1 MFMKQRVKQLAI
13 TEKSVKKKKIVAVV
27 IIMFIF
33 SIIILGVGSKL
44 VFQKICERRETAW
57 PDLGTAD
64 DEQYEWLTEAYKIKQ
79 KNNEKIVILAS
90 DGTKL
95 EGHYYERKKNAPL
108 VIFFHGFR
116 GHSYVD
122 GVPIY
127 KIAQKEKWNVLLVSM
142 RAHDESEGNIF
153 TLGVKERYDCV
164 DWANWAA
171 KHFGRETPIFLM
183 GISMGGAVVTMS
195 SNLDFPDSVCGIIE
209 DSGFTTSTKMLEL
222 NCKSSLPKGMPV
234 EVFKIFADVG
244 IKLWGGFNLKE
255 ADACKA
261 VSQTKIPILIIHGDM
276 DNLAPL
282 YMAKEIYNSCKS
294 SKEIYIVHGAGH
306 AENYKKD
313 PEGYEKIITT
323 FIKERVHKRKRL
335 IFRYDGK
342 IPDYFSVAGA
352 STKRVWPVPNPD
364 GTHRIDRCENV
375 KDVGQY
381 IARIDE
387 MIERKQRLFEE
398 K

>member
-13 TEKSVKKKKIVAVV
+13 TERSVKMKKIVAVV

-33 SIIILGVGSKL
+33 SIIILGEGSKL

-64 DEQYEWLTEAYKIKQ
+64 DEQYEWLTEAYKIKR

-164 DWANWAA
+164 NWANWAA

-183 GISMGGAVVTMS
+183 GVSTGASIAMMS
-195 SNLDFPDSVCGIIE
+195 SNLGLPKSVRGII
-209 DSGFTTSTKMLEL
+209 DDCGFTSTMEMIDV
-222 NCKSSLPKGMPV
+222 NCKSHLPDYIPTRMFDFFV
-234 EVFKIFADVG
+234 EMGTSV
-244 IKLWGGFNLKE
+244 WGHFCISK

-261 VSQTKIPILIIHGDM
+261 VSQTDIPILIIHGDR
-276 DNLAPL
+276 DTQAPL
-282 YMAKEIYNSCKS
+282 SMAYRLYDSCS
-294 SKEIYIVHGAGH
+294 SEKQLYVVHGANH
-306 AENYKKD
+306 AENYRKD
-313 PEGYEKIITT
+313 LEGYENVIAQFVEEHSGALK
-323 FIKERVHKRKRL
+323 KE
-335 IFRYDGK
+335 Y
-342 IPDYFSVAGA
+342 
-352 STKRVWPVPNPD
+352 
-364 GTHRIDRCENV
+364 
-375 KDVGQY
+375 
-381 IARIDE
+381 
-387 MIERKQRLFEE
+387 
-398 K
+398 

>member
-1 MFMKQRVKQLAI
+1 MKQRVKQLAI
-13 TEKSVKKKKIVAVV
+13 TERSVKMKKIVAVV

-33 SIIILGVGSKL
+33 SIIILGEGNKL

-64 DEQYEWLTEAYKIKQ
+64 DEQYEWLTEAYKIKR

-164 DWANWAA
+164 NWANWAA

-183 GISMGGAVVTMS
+183 GVSMGASVAMMS
-195 SNLDFPDSVCGIIE
+195 SNLGLPKSVRGII
-209 DSGFTTSTKMLEL
+209 DDCGFTSTMEMIDV
-222 NCKSSLPKGMPV
+222 NCKSHLPDYIPTRMFDFFV
-234 EVFKIFADVG
+234 EMGTSV
-244 IKLWGGFNLKE
+244 WGHFCISK

-261 VSQTKIPILIIHGDM
+261 VSQTDIPILIIHGDR
-276 DNLAPL
+276 DTQAPL
-282 YMAKEIYNSCKS
+282 SMAYRLYDSCS
-294 SKEIYIVHGAGH
+294 SEKQLYVVHGANH
-306 AENYKKD
+306 VENYRKD
-313 PEGYEKIITT
+313 PEGYENVIAQFVEEHSGALK
-323 FIKERVHKRKRL
+323 KE
-335 IFRYDGK
+335 Y
-342 IPDYFSVAGA
+342 
-352 STKRVWPVPNPD
+352 
-364 GTHRIDRCENV
+364 
-375 KDVGQY
+375 
-381 IARIDE
+381 
-387 MIERKQRLFEE
+387 
-398 K
+398 

>member
-13 TEKSVKKKKIVAVV
+13 TERSVKMKKIVAVV

-33 SIIILGVGSKL
+33 SIIILGEGSKL

-64 DEQYEWLTEAYKIKQ
+64 DEQYEWLTEAYKIKR
-79 KNNEKIVILAS
+79 KNNERIVIMAS

-116 GHSYVD
+116 SHSYVD

-164 DWANWAA
+164 NWANWAA

-183 GISMGGAVVTMS
+183 GISMGASVAMMS
-195 SNLDFPDSVCGIIE
+195 SNLGLPKSVRGII
-209 DSGFTTSTKMLEL
+209 DDCGFTSTMEMIDM
-222 NCKSSLPKGMPV
+222 NCKSHLPDYIPTRMFDFFV
-234 EVFKIFADVG
+234 EMGTSV
-244 IKLWGGFNLKE
+244 WGHFCISK

-261 VSQTKIPILIIHGDM
+261 VSQTDIPILIIHGDR
-276 DNLAPL
+276 DTQAPL
-282 YMAKEIYNSCKS
+282 SMAYRLYDSCS
-294 SKEIYIVHGAGH
+294 SEKQLYVVHGANH

-313 PEGYEKIITT
+313 PEGYENVIVQ
-323 FIKERVHKRKRL
+323 FVGEH
-335 IFRYDGK
+335 
-342 IPDYFSVAGA
+342 SGA
-352 STKRVWPVPNPD
+352 F
-364 GTHRIDRCENV
+364 
-375 KDVGQY
+375 
-381 IARIDE
+381 
-387 MIERKQRLFEE
+387 QRTS
-398 K
+398 

>member
-13 TEKSVKKKKIVAVV
+13 TERSVKMKKIVAVV

-33 SIIILGVGSKL
+33 SIIILGEGSKL

-64 DEQYEWLTEAYKIKQ
+64 DEQYEWLTEAYKIKR
-79 KNNEKIVILAS
+79 KNNERIVIMAS

-116 GHSYVD
+116 SHSYVD

-164 DWANWAA
+164 NWANWAA

-183 GISMGGAVVTMS
+183 GISMGASVAMMS
-195 SNLDFPDSVCGIIE
+195 SNLGLPKSVRGII
-209 DSGFTTSTKMLEL
+209 DDCGFTSTMEMIDM
-222 NCKSSLPKGMPV
+222 NCKSHLPDYIPTRMFDFFV
-234 EVFKIFADVG
+234 EMGTSV
-244 IKLWGGFNLKE
+244 WGHFCISK

-261 VSQTKIPILIIHGDM
+261 VSQTDIPILIIHGDR
-276 DNLAPL
+276 DTQAPL
-282 YMAKEIYNSCKS
+282 SMAYRLYDSCS
-294 SKEIYIVHGAGH
+294 SEKQLYVVHGANH
-306 AENYKKD
+306 AVNYRKD
-313 PEGYEKIITT
+313 PE
-323 FIKERVHKRKRL
+323 
-335 IFRYDGK
+335 
-342 IPDYFSVAGA
+342 
-352 STKRVWPVPNPD
+352 
-364 GTHRIDRCENV
+364 
-375 KDVGQY
+375 
-381 IARIDE
+381 
-387 MIERKQRLFEE
+387 
-398 K
+398 

>member
-1 MFMKQRVKQLAI
+1 MKM
-13 TEKSVKKKKIVAVV
+13 KKIVAVV

-33 SIIILGVGSKL
+33 LIITFGEGSKF

-57 PDLGTAD
+57 PDLETAD
-64 DEQYEWLTEAYKIKQ
+64 DEQYEWLTEAYKIKR
-79 KNNEKIVILAS
+79 KNNERIVIMAS

-142 RAHDESEGNIF
+142 RAHNESEGNIF

-209 DSGFTTSTKMLEL
+209 DSGFTSTMEMINV
-222 NCKSSLPKGMPV
+222 NCKSHLPNYIPTSVFDIFV
-234 EVFKIFADVG
+234 EMGASV
-244 IKLWGGFNLKE
+244 WGHFCISK

-261 VSQTKIPILIIHGDM
+261 VSQTDIPILIIHGDK
-276 DNLAPL
+276 DTQAPL
-282 YMAKEIYNSCKS
+282 SMAYRLYDSCS
-294 SKEIYIVHGAGH
+294 SEKQLYVVHGANH
-306 AENYKKD
+306 AENYRKD
-313 PEGYEKIITT
+313 PEEY
-323 FIKERVHKRKRL
+323 
-335 IFRYDGK
+335 
-342 IPDYFSVAGA
+342 
-352 STKRVWPVPNPD
+352 
-364 GTHRIDRCENV
+364 ENV
-375 KDVGQY
+375 
-381 IARIDE
+381 IA
-387 MIERKQRLFEE
+387 QFVEE
-398 K
+398 HSESLKKEKKVPDTRY

>member
-13 TEKSVKKKKIVAVV
+13 TERSVKMKKIVAVV

-33 SIIILGVGSKL
+33 SIIILGEGSKL

-64 DEQYEWLTEAYKIKQ
+64 DEQYEWLTEAYKIKR

-164 DWANWAA
+164 NWANWAA

-183 GISMGGAVVTMS
+183 GVSMGASVAMMS
-195 SNLDFPDSVCGIIE
+195 SNLGLPKSVRGII
-209 DSGFTTSTKMLEL
+209 DDCGFTSTMEMIDV
-222 NCKSSLPKGMPV
+222 NCKSHLPDYIPTRMFDFFV
-234 EVFKIFADVG
+234 EMGTSV
-244 IKLWGGFNLKE
+244 WGHFCISK

-261 VSQTKIPILIIHGDM
+261 VSQTDIPILIIHGDR
-276 DNLAPL
+276 DTQAPL
-282 YMAKEIYNSCKS
+282 SMAYRLYDSCS
-294 SKEIYIVHGAGH
+294 SEKQLYVVHGANH
-306 AENYKKD
+306 VENYRKD
-313 PEGYEKIITT
+313 PEGYENVIAQFVEEHSGALK
-323 FIKERVHKRKRL
+323 KE
-335 IFRYDGK
+335 Y
-342 IPDYFSVAGA
+342 
-352 STKRVWPVPNPD
+352 
-364 GTHRIDRCENV
+364 
-375 KDVGQY
+375 
-381 IARIDE
+381 
-387 MIERKQRLFEE
+387 
-398 K
+398 

>member
-1 MFMKQRVKQLAI
+1 MKQRVKQLAI
-13 TEKSVKKKKIVAVV
+13 TERSVKMKKIVAVV

-33 SIIILGVGSKL
+33 SIIILGEGSKL

-64 DEQYEWLTEAYKIKQ
+64 DEQYEWLTEAYKIKR

-142 RAHDESEGNIF
+142 RTHDESEGNIF

-164 DWANWAA
+164 NWANWAA
-171 KHFGRETPIFLM
+171 KYFGRETPIFLM
-183 GISMGGAVVTMS
+183 GVSMGASVAMMS
-195 SNLDFPDSVCGIIE
+195 SNLGLPKSVRGII
-209 DSGFTTSTKMLEL
+209 DDCGFTSTMEMIDV
-222 NCKSSLPKGMPV
+222 NCKSHLPDYIPTRMFDFFV
-234 EVFKIFADVG
+234 EMGTSV
-244 IKLWGGFNLKE
+244 WGHFCISK

-261 VSQTKIPILIIHGDM
+261 VSQTDIPILIIHGDR
-276 DNLAPL
+276 DTQAPL
-282 YMAKEIYNSCKS
+282 SMAYRLYDSGS
-294 SKEIYIVHGAGH
+294 SEKQLYVVHGANH
-306 AENYKKD
+306 AENYRKD
-313 PEGYEKIITT
+313 PEGYENVIAQFVEEHSGALK
-323 FIKERVHKRKRL
+323 KE
-335 IFRYDGK
+335 Y
-342 IPDYFSVAGA
+342 
-352 STKRVWPVPNPD
+352 
-364 GTHRIDRCENV
+364 
-375 KDVGQY
+375 
-381 IARIDE
+381 
-387 MIERKQRLFEE
+387 
-398 K
+398 

>member
-1 MFMKQRVKQLAI
+1 MKQRVKQLAI
-13 TEKSVKKKKIVAVV
+13 TERSVKMKKIVAVV

-33 SIIILGVGSKL
+33 SIIILGEGSKL

-64 DEQYEWLTEAYKIKQ
+64 DEQYEWLTEAYKIKR
-79 KNNEKIVILAS
+79 KNNERIVIMAS

-116 GHSYVD
+116 SHSYVD

-164 DWANWAA
+164 NWANWAA

-183 GISMGGAVVTMS
+183 GISMGASVAMMS
-195 SNLDFPDSVCGIIE
+195 SNLGLPKSVRGII
-209 DSGFTTSTKMLEL
+209 DDCGFTSTMEMIDM
-222 NCKSSLPKGMPV
+222 NCKSHLPDYIPTRMFDFFV
-234 EVFKIFADVG
+234 EMGTSV
-244 IKLWGGFNLKE
+244 WGHFCISK

-261 VSQTKIPILIIHGDM
+261 VSQTDIPILIIHGDR
-276 DNLAPL
+276 DTQAPL
-282 YMAKEIYNSCKS
+282 SMAYRLYDSCS
-294 SKEIYIVHGAGH
+294 SEKQLYVVHGANH
-306 AENYKKD
+306 AENYRKN
-313 PEGYEKIITT
+313 PEGYENVIAQFVEEHSGALK
-323 FIKERVHKRKRL
+323 KE
-335 IFRYDGK
+335 Y
-342 IPDYFSVAGA
+342 
-352 STKRVWPVPNPD
+352 
-364 GTHRIDRCENV
+364 
-375 KDVGQY
+375 
-381 IARIDE
+381 
-387 MIERKQRLFEE
+387 
-398 K
+398 

>member
-13 TEKSVKKKKIVAVV
+13 TERSVKMKKIVAVV

-116 GHSYVD
+116 SHSYVD

-195 SNLDFPDSVCGIIE
+195 SDLDLPDSVCGIIE

-261 VSQTKIPILIIHGDM
+261 VSQTKIPILIIHGDE
-276 DNLAPL
+276 DTQAPL
-282 YMAKEIYNSCKS
+282 SMANRIYESCQS
-294 SKEIYIVHGAGH
+294 QRMMYVISGAGH
-306 AENYKKD
+306 TSCYRTN
-313 PEGYEKIITT
+313 PEKYEMIVSD
-323 FIKERVHKRKRL
+323 FIKRH
-335 IFRYDGK
+335 
-342 IPDYFSVAGA
+342 IP
-352 STKRVWPVPNPD
+352 
-364 GTHRIDRCENV
+364 
-375 KDVGQY
+375 
-381 IARIDE
+381 
-387 MIERKQRLFEE
+387 
-398 K
+398 

>member
-13 TEKSVKKKKIVAVV
+13 TERSVKMKKIVAVV

-33 SIIILGVGSKL
+33 SIIILGEGSKL

-64 DEQYEWLTEAYKIKQ
+64 DEQYEWLTEAYKIKR
-79 KNNEKIVILAS
+79 KNNERIVIMAS

-116 GHSYVD
+116 SHSYVD

-164 DWANWAA
+164 NWANWAA

-183 GISMGGAVVTMS
+183 GISMGASVAMMS
-195 SNLDFPDSVCGIIE
+195 SNLGLPKSVRGII
-209 DSGFTTSTKMLEL
+209 DDCGFTSTMEMIDM
-222 NCKSSLPKGMPV
+222 NCKSHLPDYIPTRMFDFFV
-234 EVFKIFADVG
+234 EMGTSV
-244 IKLWGGFNLKE
+244 WGHFCISK

-261 VSQTKIPILIIHGDM
+261 VSQTDIPILIIHGDR
-276 DNLAPL
+276 DTQAPL
-282 YMAKEIYNSCKS
+282 SMAYRLYDSCS
-294 SKEIYIVHGAGH
+294 SEKQLYVVHGANH
-306 AENYKKD
+306 AESYRKD
-313 PEGYEKIITT
+313 PEGYENVIAQFVEEHSGALK
-323 FIKERVHKRKRL
+323 KE
-335 IFRYDGK
+335 Y
-342 IPDYFSVAGA
+342 
-352 STKRVWPVPNPD
+352 
-364 GTHRIDRCENV
+364 
-375 KDVGQY
+375 
-381 IARIDE
+381 
-387 MIERKQRLFEE
+387 
-398 K
+398 

>member
-64 DEQYEWLTEAYKIKQ
+64 DEQYEWLTEAYKIKR

-164 DWANWAA
+164 NWANWAA

-183 GISMGGAVVTMS
+183 GISMGASVAMMS
-195 SNLDFPDSVCGIIE
+195 SNLGLPKSVRGII
-209 DSGFTTSTKMLEL
+209 DDCGFTSTMEMIDM
-222 NCKSSLPKGMPV
+222 NCKSHLPDYIPTRMFDFFV
-234 EVFKIFADVG
+234 EMGTSV
-244 IKLWGGFNLKE
+244 WGHFCISK

-261 VSQTKIPILIIHGDM
+261 VSQTDIPILIIHGDR
-276 DNLAPL
+276 DTQAPL
-282 YMAKEIYNSCKS
+282 SMAYRLYDSCS
-294 SKEIYIVHGAGH
+294 SEKQLYVVHGANH
-306 AENYKKD
+306 AESYRKD
-313 PEGYEKIITT
+313 PEGYENVIAQFVEEHSGALK
-323 FIKERVHKRKRL
+323 KE
-335 IFRYDGK
+335 Y
-342 IPDYFSVAGA
+342 
-352 STKRVWPVPNPD
+352 
-364 GTHRIDRCENV
+364 
-375 KDVGQY
+375 
-381 IARIDE
+381 
-387 MIERKQRLFEE
+387 
-398 K
+398 

>member
-116 GHSYVD
+116 SHSYVD

-183 GISMGGAVVTMS
+183 GISMGASVAMMS
-195 SNLDFPDSVCGIIE
+195 SNLGLPKSVRGII
-209 DSGFTTSTKMLEL
+209 DDCGFTSTMEMIDV
-222 NCKSSLPKGMPV
+222 NCKSHLPDYIPTRMFDFFV
-234 EVFKIFADVG
+234 EMGTSV
-244 IKLWGGFNLKE
+244 WGHFCISK

-261 VSQTKIPILIIHGDM
+261 VSQTDIPILIIHGDR
-276 DNLAPL
+276 DTQAPL
-282 YMAKEIYNSCKS
+282 SMAYRLYDSCS
-294 SKEIYIVHGAGH
+294 SEKQLYVVHGANH
-306 AENYKKD
+306 ADNYRKD
-313 PEGYEKIITT
+313 PEGYENVIAQFVEEHSGALK
-323 FIKERVHKRKRL
+323 KE
-335 IFRYDGK
+335 Y
-342 IPDYFSVAGA
+342 
-352 STKRVWPVPNPD
+352 
-364 GTHRIDRCENV
+364 
-375 KDVGQY
+375 
-381 IARIDE
+381 
-387 MIERKQRLFEE
+387 
-398 K
+398 

>member
-13 TEKSVKKKKIVAVV
+13 TERSVKMKKIVAVV

-33 SIIILGVGSKL
+33 SIIILGEGSKL

-64 DEQYEWLTEAYKIKQ
+64 DEQYEWLTEAYKIKR
-79 KNNEKIVILAS
+79 KNNERIVIMAS

-183 GISMGGAVVTMS
+183 GISMGASVAMMS
-195 SNLDFPDSVCGIIE
+195 SNLGLPKSVRGII
-209 DSGFTTSTKMLEL
+209 DDCGFTSTMEMIDM
-222 NCKSSLPKGMPV
+222 NCKSHLPDYIPTRMFDFFV
-234 EVFKIFADVG
+234 EMGTSV
-244 IKLWGGFNLKE
+244 WGHFCISK

-261 VSQTKIPILIIHGDM
+261 VSQTDIPILIIHGDR
-276 DNLAPL
+276 DTQAPL
-282 YMAKEIYNSCKS
+282 SMAYRLYDSCS
-294 SKEIYIVHGAGH
+294 SEKQLYVVHGANH
-306 AENYKKD
+306 AVNYRKD
-313 PEGYEKIITT
+313 PEGYENVIAQFVEEHSGALK
-323 FIKERVHKRKRL
+323 KE
-335 IFRYDGK
+335 Y
-342 IPDYFSVAGA
+342 
-352 STKRVWPVPNPD
+352 
-364 GTHRIDRCENV
+364 
-375 KDVGQY
+375 
-381 IARIDE
+381 
-387 MIERKQRLFEE
+387 
-398 K
+398 

>member
-13 TEKSVKKKKIVAVV
+13 TERSVKMKKIVAVV

-33 SIIILGVGSKL
+33 SIIILGEGSKL

-64 DEQYEWLTEAYKIKQ
+64 DEQYEWLTEAYKIKR
-79 KNNEKIVILAS
+79 KNNERIVIMAS

-116 GHSYVD
+116 SHSYVD

-164 DWANWAA
+164 NWANWAA

-183 GISMGGAVVTMS
+183 GVSTGASIAMMS
-195 SNLDFPDSVCGIIE
+195 SNLGLPKSVRGII
-209 DSGFTTSTKMLEL
+209 DDCGFTSTMEMIDV
-222 NCKSSLPKGMPV
+222 NCKSHLPDYIPTRMFDFFV
-234 EVFKIFADVG
+234 EMGTSV
-244 IKLWGGFNLKE
+244 WGHFCISK

-261 VSQTKIPILIIHGDM
+261 VSQTDIPILIIHGDR
-276 DNLAPL
+276 DTQAPL
-282 YMAKEIYNSCKS
+282 SMAYRLYDSCS
-294 SKEIYIVHGAGH
+294 SEKQLYVVHGANH
-306 AENYKKD
+306 AENYRKN
-313 PEGYEKIITT
+313 PEGYENVIAQFVEEHSGALK
-323 FIKERVHKRKRL
+323 KEH
-335 IFRYDGK
+335 
-342 IPDYFSVAGA
+342 
-352 STKRVWPVPNPD
+352 
-364 GTHRIDRCENV
+364 
-375 KDVGQY
+375 
-381 IARIDE
+381 
-387 MIERKQRLFEE
+387 
-398 K
+398 